1 MGRRSSDSKLC
12 FAAAWTCFILAALP
26 GPSAAQTELTLP
38 DGPAVGG
45 TVDRFSYDGEGITAV
60 TFRFSG
66 LRSRRF
72 GSEIGVSVFPDAFDF
87 NALLLASDLGPAFNA
102 SGPGITVLLKG
113 GLSTIMAL
121 GGGFAFVP
129 GYHIGGG
136 MIIRAGQRLGVRLDL
151 VRHVYVSDAESSE
164 PIWSVGLGFTS
175 LPRKTAVQPSAP

>member
-1 MGRRSSDSKLC
+1 MGHPSLASRVC
-12 FAAAWTCFILAALP
+12 FTAAWICSSLAVLP
-26 GPSAAQTELTLP
+26 APSAAQTELALP

-66 LRSRRF
+66 LRSRSF

-121 GGGFAFVP
+121 GGGFAFLP
-129 GYHIGGG
+129 GYHVGGG
-136 MIIRAGQRLGVRLDL
+136 LIIRAGQRLGIRLDL
-151 VRHVYVSDAESSE
+151 VRHVYLSGAESSE

-175 LPRKTAVQPSAP
+175 LARRRAAQPSSP

>member
-1 MGRRSSDSKLC
+1 MSRRSGSKPF
-12 FAAAWTCFILAALP
+12 FAAAWTSFALATLP
-26 GPSAAQTELTLP
+26 APSAAQTELTLP

-66 LRSRRF
+66 LRSRSF
-72 GSEIGVSVFPDAFDF
+72 GSEVGVSVFPDAFDF

-121 GGGFAFVP
+121 GGGFAFLP
-129 GYHIGGG
+129 GYHLGGG
-136 MIIRAGQRLGVRLDL
+136 MIFRAGQRLGVRLDL
-151 VRHVYVSDAESSE
+151 ARHVYLSDGQSSE

-175 LPRKTAVQPSAP
+175 LARRPAVQASPP